1 MRRNARLLRFFVV
14 MFAVSSIIP
23 MALQGQDQS
32 VPELTDAEKEEFLLN
47 GDIGR
52 MREIG
57 EGRANTRQATLNDG
71 RLEHDAHVQT
81 IEDDRR
87 GTRTDI
93 PGGVTELNFQDM
105 YQFNIAAYRLDRLIN
120 LNMVPVS
127 VKRRVLGDWA
137 AVTWWVD
144 DLQMMERER
153 VQQGIHPTNM
163 SEWNNQMYNVLLF
176 HELVYNIDPHGG
188 NQLITNDWQI
198 QLVDFTR
205 AFRTNKDLWRPD
217 SFRPRV
223 DRLVYEGLKALNED
237 RLTEVM
243 EELLRPNQIRA
254 ILARRDVIVGL
265 LDEAIATL
273 GEEIVFRDFPR
284 R

>member
-1 MRRNARLLRFFVV
+1 MRRNVRLLRVFVV
-14 MFAVSSIIP
+14 MFAVSFIIP

-71 RLEHDAHVQT
+71 RLELYAHVQT

-87 GTRTDI
+87 GTRTEI

-127 VKRRVLGDWA
+127 VKRRVLGSGS
-137 AVTWWVD
+137 VSTNSNGVPMSIGE
-144 DLQMMERER
+144 LNSKYTPLELTLR
-153 VQQGIHPTNM
+153 V
-163 SEWNNQMYNVLLF
+163 
-176 HELVYNIDPHGG
+176 
-188 NQLITNDWQI
+188 
-198 QLVDFTR
+198 
-205 AFRTNKDLWRPD
+205 
-217 SFRPRV
+217 
-223 DRLVYEGLKALNED
+223 
-237 RLTEVM
+237 
-243 EELLRPNQIRA
+243 
-254 ILARRDVIVGL
+254 
-265 LDEAIATL
+265 
-273 GEEIVFRDFPR
+273 
-284 R
+284 